1 MTLIGFI
8 FITIAVPFGIAFVLR
23 RKQQSA
29 LACFLVPYAISVAI
43 YFIIVA
49 IIGEFPKGEIY
60 LIPMLLMAPSFIGSM
75 LAQVAYIIEI
85 RKREKE
91 TEKP

>member
-1 MTLIGFI
+1 MALIGLI
-8 FITIAVPFGIAFVLR
+8 FITIALPFGIAILLR
-23 RKQQSA
+23 RRQQSA
-29 LACFLVPYAISVAI
+29 LACFLMPYAISVVI
-43 YFIIVA
+43 YFIVVA

-91 TEKP
+91 AEKL